1 MEINE
6 FPEIIKRC
14 ERAMNRGTEDRL
26 QATLDMLDALTKF
39 CKTGGLFERG
49 AAQKDVDHWYTRAAA
64 TLTKF
69 ITDEHTKITLDGL

>member
-49 AAQKDVDHWYTRAAA
+49 AAQKDVDHWYTARPQP
-64 TLTKF
+64 
-69 ITDEHTKITLDGL
+69 